1 MISVEESTI
10 RADMAAT
17 IRADIV
23 ALETRIDELVD
34 ILDWRRGSS
43 VSRAIDYLRIA
54 SSYLDYVPVAI
65 SEEIP

>member
-1 MISVEESTI
+1 MISAEESTI
-10 RADMAAT
+10 RADMVAA

-54 SSYLDYVPVAI
+54 AHHLDYVPNAHI
-65 SEEIP
+65 ATD